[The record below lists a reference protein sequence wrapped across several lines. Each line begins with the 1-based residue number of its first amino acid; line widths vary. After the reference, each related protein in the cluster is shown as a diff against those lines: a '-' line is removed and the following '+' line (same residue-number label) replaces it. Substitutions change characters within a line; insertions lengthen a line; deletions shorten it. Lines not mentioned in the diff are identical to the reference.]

1 MEFMRKGLRQSG
13 ILIILASSL
22 AVFGTA
28 CSYLDLLK
36 HPTPRAASPSP
47 RLAVQTPAS
56 PQKSPTPAKAK
67 PSISPGVAYERAL
80 DLAANAT
87 TIAESAQSPDDWS
100 LAVSRWQEAINLLK
114 AVPNSSPYSKNAK
127 SKITQYQRQLADASK
142 RAKGAKT
149 NVPESPN
156 KSAAKDPKAPVTV
169 TMGEST
175 GAEPTTAPEVFT
187 IPIKRRSGGAPVID
201 VTFNGSQTFEM
212 ILDTGASNTLITKK
226 MADALAIVPAGKTK
240 ADTASSNGVEFSFG
254 YVSSMA
260 AGGIVATD
268 VQVSIAGSGL
278 DLGLLGHDFFGK
290 YDVTIKRDV
299 VELQEQK

>member
-1 MEFMRKGLRQSG
+1 MEFMWKGLRQSG
-13 ILIILASSL
+13 ILLVLASSL

-36 HPTPRAASPSP
+36 RPTPRAASPSP

-56 PQKSPTPAKAK
+56 SQKSPTLAKPK

-80 DLAANAT
+80 DLASNAT

-127 SKITQYQRQLADASK
+127 SKITQYQQQLADASK
-142 RAKGAKT
+142 RAKGSKT
-149 NVPESPN
+149 NVAQSTN

>member
-13 ILIILASSL
+13 ILIVLASSL

-36 HPTPRAASPSP
+36 RPTPRTASPSP

-56 PQKSPTPAKAK
+56 PQKSPTPAKPK
-67 PSISPGVAYERAL
+67 PSISPAVAYERAL
-80 DLAANAT
+80 DLASNAT

-127 SKITQYQRQLADASK
+127 SKITEYQRQLADASK
-142 RAKGAKT
+142 RAKGATT
-149 NVPESPN
+149 NVAQLPT
-156 KSAAKDPKAPVTV
+156 KSSAQDPKTPVTV

-175 GAEPTTAPEVFT
+175 GVEPTSSEIFT

-201 VTFNGSQTFEM
+201 VTFNGNQTFEM
-212 ILDTGASNTLITKK
+212 ILDTGASNTLITQK
-226 MADALAIVPAGKTK
+226 MAEALAIVPAGKTK
-240 ADTASSNGVEFSFG
+240 ADTASANGVEFSFG

-260 AGGIVATD
+260 AGGIVANN
-268 VQVSIAGSGL
+268 VQVTIAGSGL

>member
-1 MEFMRKGLRQSG
+1 
-13 ILIILASSL
+13 
-22 AVFGTA
+22 
-28 CSYLDLLK
+28 
-36 HPTPRAASPSP
+36 
-47 RLAVQTPAS
+47 
-56 PQKSPTPAKAK
+56 
-67 PSISPGVAYERAL
+67 
-80 DLAANAT
+80 LAANAT

-100 LAVSRWQEAINLLK
+100 LAVSRWQEAISLLK

-127 SKITQYQRQLADASK
+127 SKITQYQQQLADASK

-149 NVPESPN
+149 NVAQSPN